1 MPKIKSAKK
10 ALRQS
15 ARRRVVNEGRKTV
28 LKKTVKAFKKLVQEN
43 KGAEAKAALIK
54 VFSTADKIAKTKYI
68 KKAKADRIKSRTAK
82 MLKKL
87 ETAK

>member
-15 ARRRVVNEGRKTV
+15 TRRRKVNEGRKVT
-28 LKKTVKAFKKLVQEN
+28 LKKTVKTFRKLVQEN
-43 KGAEAKAALIK
+43 KSAEAKDALVK

-68 KKAKADRIKSRTAK
+68 KKSKADRIKSRAAK
-82 MLKKL
+82 LLKKI
-87 ETAK
+87 ETK